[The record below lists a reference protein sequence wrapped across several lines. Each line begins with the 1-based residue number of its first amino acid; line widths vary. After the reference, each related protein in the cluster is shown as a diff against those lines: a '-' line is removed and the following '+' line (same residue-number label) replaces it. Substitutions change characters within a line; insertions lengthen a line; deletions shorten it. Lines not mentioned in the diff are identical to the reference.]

1 MSAQEIPSQPELRG
15 PAKANNVP
23 VARLIRFEAKDIGDG
38 RATVTPS
45 GPAGGTV
52 TPNGSY

>member
-1 MSAQEIPSQPELRG
+1 MTAQEIPSQPELRG